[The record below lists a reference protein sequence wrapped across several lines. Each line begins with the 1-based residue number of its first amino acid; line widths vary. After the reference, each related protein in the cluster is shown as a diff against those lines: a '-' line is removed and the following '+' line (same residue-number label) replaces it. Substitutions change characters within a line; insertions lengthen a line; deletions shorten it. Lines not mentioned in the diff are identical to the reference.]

1 MARIRTIK
9 PEFWTDETIVRLPFQ
24 ARLLFIGMW
33 NFADDTGALE
43 YSPDRI
49 GLQVLPAEHDC
60 DISGLI
66 DLLVA
71 SGLVDYWVDENGTQ
85 AVTISNWSKHQ
96 KIDNPSRK
104 TIIKDGYRKKNIPS
118 EARVGVAK
126 KYGCQPGGQADAT
139 CYYCGMPGK
148 VTWWKGSN
156 GKPTRW
162 ITLSDL
168 EFDHFVSEHS
178 GGSSGAENIVLACRC
193 CNRGKREFDPHQF
206 FAIKNATD
214 SYAEDGFLD
223 SPSEDS
229 PLEGNGSRIKDQG
242 VDQGSIAPAVADAPT
257 AKNPRVVKKAVQ
269 LPENFLLSVAG
280 IAYAFERKI
289 KVATEFESFKNW
301 HTAKGSTM
309 KCWDAAWRT
318 WCDKAVEFGRAG
330 VVGNAQPSRQI
341 ISGRQAAIS
350 NYAAQAAE
358 ARGEHEQSIR
368 DITGEAVRVA

>member
-49 GLQVLPAEHDC
+49 RLQVLPAEHDC

-71 SGLVDYWVDENGTQ
+71 AGLVDYWVDENGTQ
-85 AVTISNWSKHQ
+85 AITITNWNKHQ

-104 TIIKDGYRKKNIPS
+104 TIVSEGYRKKNIPS
-118 EARVGVAK
+118 EARIGVAR
-126 KYGCQPGGQADAT
+126 KYGCSPGGSADAS

-148 VTWWKGSN
+148 VTWWNGSN
-156 GKPTRW
+156 GKPSRW

-178 GGSSGAENIVLACRC
+178 GGSSEAENIVLACRC

-206 FAIKNATD
+206 FAIKNKPV
-214 SYAEDGFLD
+214 
-223 SPSEDS
+223 SPEEKVVLASPIEGS

-242 VDQGSIAPAVADAPT
+242 VDQGSIAPATAVAPA
-257 AKNPRVVKKAVQ
+257 AKKPRVGKIAKP
-269 LPENFLLSVAG
+269 LPDGFQPNAEGVSYALSRNVDLASELTP
-280 IAYAFERKI
+280 FR
-289 KVATEFESFKNW
+289 NW
-301 HTAKGSTM
+301 HTAKGSSM
-309 KCWDAAWRT
+309 KDWDAAWRT
-318 WCDKAVEFGRAG
+318 WADKGVEFGRAG
-330 VVGNAQPSRQI
+330 TNPAARLAPI
-341 ISGRQAAIS
+341 NGRQAAIS

-358 ARGEHEQSIR
+358 ARAHIEFPITER
-368 DITGEAVRVA
+368 DITGDVVRVT